1 VSDDARSTKWQARRD
16 ASYGADVTPS
26 DLPEGY
32 GAFVEALKA
41 RIRDA
46 QLKAALA
53 VNRELL
59 TLYWNIGR
67 TIVDRQEAAAWGAK
81 VIDQLADDIQRAFP
95 GVSGFSRANI
105 YRMRAFYLAHPAG
118 QALDPAEEAPPEVV
132 AQPVRLLADA
142 LPAGVA
148 DLPWGHQ
155 VVLLQRVKEPETRA
169 WYARA
174 AAAHGWS
181 RAMLGAQIDT
191 GLHERTGK
199 AVTNF
204 PQTLPPAQ
212 SDLALQSLKDP
223 YVFDF
228 LTLGRDAQERDL
240 EQGLVAHVQQFL
252 LELGVG
258 FAFVGRQ
265 VHLAVGAQDFYV
277 DLLFYHLKLRC
288 FVVVELKA
296 GAFEPEFAG
305 KMNFYLSAVDAQM
318 RHPDDR
324 PSIGLILCRGRDRVV
339 VEYALRD
346 VQKPIGIAEWETRVV
361 ASLPA
366 EFEGALPSVEAL
378 EEELAS
384 DLSNDRGASTS

>member
-1 VSDDARSTKWQARRD
+1 
-16 ASYGADVTPS
+16 VTRS

-32 GAFVEALKA
+32 GSFVEALKT

-59 TLYWNIGR
+59 TLYWNVGH
-67 TIVDRQEAAAWGAK
+67 TIVERQEVAAWGAK

-118 QALDPAEEAPPEVV
+118 QALDPAEGAPEVV
-132 AQPVRLLADA
+132 AQPVRQLADA

-155 VVLLQRVKEPETRA
+155 VVLLQRVKEPEQRA
-169 WYARA
+169 WYAQA

-181 RAMLGAQIDT
+181 RAVLGAQIDT
-191 GLHERTGK
+191 RLHEREGK

-212 SDLALQSLKDP
+212 SDLAQQSLKDP
-223 YVFDF
+223 YIFDF

-265 VHLAVGAQDFYV
+265 VHLAVGAQDFYL

-318 RHPDDR
+318 RHPDDG

-346 VQKPIGIAEWETRVV
+346 MQKPIGIAEWETCVV

-378 EEELAS
+378 EEELAVEVP
-384 DLSNDRGASTS
+384 GEPGPPKE

>member
-1 VSDDARSTKWQARRD
+1 MTR
-16 ASYGADVTPS
+16 S
-26 DLPEGY
+26 DLPAGY
-32 GAFVEALKA
+32 GSFIEALKE
-41 RIRDA
+41 RIREA

-59 TLYWNIGR
+59 KLYWNVGR
-67 TIVDRQEAAAWGAK
+67 AIVERQETEAWGTA
-81 VIDQLADDIQRAFP
+81 VLERLANDLQQAFP
-95 GVSGFSRANI
+95 GVAGFSRTNV
-105 YRMRAFYLAHPAG
+105 YRMRAFALAYPLENSG
-118 QALDPAEEAPPEVV
+118 SEIVP
-132 AQPVRLLADA
+132 QPVGQLAVP
-142 LPAGVA
+142 LPATVP
-148 DLPWGHQ
+148 DLPWGHHAT
-155 VVLLQRVKEPETRA
+155 LLEKVKEPAPRA
-169 WYARA
+169 WYAREA
-174 AAAHGWS
+174 SAHGWS
-181 RAMLGAQIDT
+181 RAVLTAQIETRLYD
-191 GLHERTGK
+191 RTGK
-199 AVTNF
+199 ALSNF
-204 PQTLPPAQ
+204 SQTLPPAQ
-212 SDLALQSLKDP
+212 SDLARQTLKDP

-228 LTLGRDAQERDL
+228 LTLGRDAQERDI
-240 EQGLVAHVQQFL
+240 EQGLIEHVQQFL

-265 VHLAVGAQDFYV
+265 VHLAVGEQDFYL

-296 GAFEPEFAG
+296 VAFEPEFAG

-378 EEELAS
+378 EEELAADASS
-384 DLSNDRGASTS
+384 DRDA

>member
-1 VSDDARSTKWQARRD
+1 MTL
-16 ASYGADVTPS
+16 S

-59 TLYWNIGR
+59 TLYWNVGR
-67 TIVDRQEAAAWGAK
+67 TIVERQEIAAWGAK

-95 GVSGFSRANI
+95 GVAGFSRANI
-105 YRMRAFYLAHPAG
+105 YRMRAFFLAHPAG
-118 QALDPAEEAPPEVV
+118 QVLEPVAEAPSEIV
-132 AQPVRLLADA
+132 AQAVRQLADA

-148 DLPWGHQ
+148 DLPWGHH
-155 VVLLQRVKEPETRA
+155 VVLLQRVKEPEQRA

-181 RAMLGAQIDT
+181 RAILTAQIQT
-191 GLHERTGK
+191 HLHERTGK
-199 AVTNF
+199 AVSNF

-212 SDLALQSLKDP
+212 SDLALQALKDP

-240 EQGLVAHVQQFL
+240 ERGLVAHMQQFL
-252 LELGVG
+252 IELGVG

-265 VHLAVGAQDFYV
+265 VHLTVGAQDFYV

-366 EFEGALPSVEAL
+366 EFEGALPSVEEL
-378 EEELAS
+378 EEELAG
-384 DLSNDRGASTS
+384 DLSNDRGASTG

>member
-1 VSDDARSTKWQARRD
+1 MSDDARSTKWQARRD

-59 TLYWNIGR
+59 TLYWNVGQA
-67 TIVDRQEAAAWGAK
+67 IVERQESDGWGGR
-81 VIDQLADDIQRAFP
+81 VLERLADDLQQAFP
-95 GVSGFSRANI
+95 GVAGFSRSNV
-105 YRMRAFYLAHPAG
+105 YRMRAFYLAHPSKNEG
-118 QALDPAEEAPPEVV
+118 SEVV
-132 AQPVRLLADA
+132 PQLVGQMARA
-142 LPAGVA
+142 LPIAVA
-148 DLPWGHQ
+148 DLPWGHHA
-155 VVLLQRVKEPETRA
+155 VLLEKVKETAARE
-169 WYARA
+169 WYAREA
-174 AAAHGWS
+174 STHGWS
-181 RAMLGAQIDT
+181 RAILTAQIQT
-191 GLHERTGK
+191 HLYERTGK

-204 PQTLPPAQ
+204 PQTLTPAQ
-212 SDLALQSLKDP
+212 SDLALQALKDP
-223 YVFDF
+223 YIFDF

-378 EEELAS
+378 EEELAG